1 MTKTGKTI
9 VMTFLT
15 LNIYIINCMEFLTE
29 KCPTTG
35 KMKRQAQDPLKDALG
50 KYFSPKD
57 EIRQKEKSR
66 IVQKLQLCNL

>member
-1 MTKTGKTI
+1 
-9 VMTFLT
+9 
-15 LNIYIINCMEFLTE
+15 MEFLTE